1 MTTSRCRP
9 WPSFCVA
16 SGGEGRGSPAVAP
29 PDARPP
35 IRGRRR
41 RTGKEAH
48 RRAVDRYPRQVLGQG
63 PTGGAPVADRSSRCA
78 SPAARD
84 RTWLVRPQRR
94 RTAIACMDI
103 SGRRASS
110 TAGRRAVADAHGRC
124 RIQGPGT
131 RGGGR
136 GRCKRAE
143 RSNLVG
149 SEVPSQPRRGLRR
162 WSCGDRSGG
171 AGSSSSSSDAAGGG
185 GATSSTLAAA
195 VVSRRRR
202 CEKCPTHGNAHAYA
216 LRD

>member
-131 RGGGR
+131 RGGGSR
-136 GRCKRAE
+136 TVQARR
-143 RSNLVG
+143 
-149 SEVPSQPRRGLRR
+149 EVQPRRIRGPFPTQARA
-162 WSCGDRSGG
+162 S
-171 AGSSSSSSDAAGGG
+171 
-185 GATSSTLAAA
+185 A
-195 VVSRRRR
+195 VVLWRSQRRCWQQQQQQRRSRRRW
-202 CEKCPTHGNAHAYA
+202 CY
-216 LRD
+216 

>member
-131 RGGGR
+131 RGGGVEDGASAQR
-136 GRCKRAE
+136 GPTSSDP
-143 RSNLVG
+143 RSLPN
-149 SEVPSQPRRGLRR
+149 P
-162 WSCGDRSGG
+162 G
-171 AGSSSSSSDAAGGG
+171 AGFGGG
-185 GATSSTLAAA
+185 PVAIAAAVLAAA
-195 VVSRRRR
+195 AAAATQPAAVVLLVV
-202 CEKCPTHGNAHAYA
+202 P
-216 LRD
+216 